1 MAEVRDDLRRDVAQR
16 HGVKEV
22 FPSLDEAMQADW
34 DAAVIATPAHLHI
47 PMARRLADRG
57 VNLLVEKPLSTSTD
71 GIADLIEKVKAQGIV
86 ASVAYVYRAHP
97 ALTAMR
103 EALQSGRFGKP
114 VQLISVVG
122 QNFPTYRP
130 AYRETYYT
138 SHDTGGG
145 AIQDAM
151 AHMLNAAEWLVGP
164 IDRVFA
170 DADHMVL
177 EGVQVEDTVHIITRH
192 GPLMGCYCLN
202 QHQAPNEITFTVIC
216 EAGTLRFDLL
226 TTSWRWM
233 DKPGG
238 KWHEEV
244 FELPDRDSWFIC
256 QANAFLDT
264 IEGESQPLCT
274 LEQALQTLKVN
285 LAALAAVKRGPDW
298 QTIS

>member
-16 HGVKEV
+16 YGVKEV

-47 PMARRLADRG
+47 PMASRLADRG
-57 VNLLVEKPLSTSTD
+57 VHLFVEKPLSTSTD
-71 GIADLIEKVKAQGIV
+71 GIADLIEKVKARGIV

-114 VQLISVVG
+114 VQLLSIVG

-138 SHDTGGG
+138 SHETGGG

-151 AHMLNAAEWLVGP
+151 THMLNAAEWLVGP

-192 GPLMGCYCLN
+192 GKLMGCYLLN

-226 TTSWRWM
+226 TCSWRWM
-233 DKPGG
+233 DQPAGQ
-238 KWHEEV
+238 WHEEV
-244 FELPDRDSWFIC
+244 FE
-256 QANAFLDT
+256 
-264 IEGESQPLCT
+264 
-274 LEQALQTLKVN
+274 
-285 LAALAAVKRGPDW
+285 
-298 QTIS
+298 